1 MDYSKENDKVG
12 RRDGRNKNTWTED
25 DDFACQM
32 DAELDGLW

>member
-1 MDYSKENDKVG
+1 MEEQKLNNKTG
-12 RRDGRNKNTWTED
+12 RGNKNTWTED